1 MIDIA
6 EHDLHL
12 DLFHGQ
18 LHRSHADVYARLSGT
33 FDAAV
38 AWNDGWRLEGHLEGP
53 RSENSRTLP
62 AQFRLQDMG
71 AGESLLARAQ
81 LPDPCS
87 WGPGLPLLYDVH
99 VQLHVDGLP
108 AWEAHQVIGLR
119 QLGIVKGRLQLENQ
133 PWSLMGAHQSQLHEL
148 IVPPAD
154 QVLLLEGIQLP
165 LMEQCSEQGGWLLTA
180 VDGTASDTALAA
192 VLRDCARWAAN
203 WGVVVR
209 DLSPDR
215 ELPAEVA
222 PNLLIGQW
230 FSVAEEVE
238 PATWA
243 DMAVVEVEDPERFL
257 ELTGGCLIPVIA
269 THKGPGPGDWEDARA
284 ACKEL
289 RHQLAAFRQF
299 AGYIVV

>member
-1 MIDIA
+1 MIQIA
-6 EHDLHL
+6 EHDLQL

-18 LHRSHADVYARLSGT
+18 LHRSYADVYARLSGS
-33 FDAAV
+33 FDATV
-38 AWNDGWRLEGHLEGP
+38 AWNDGWRLEGYLEGP

-87 WGPGLPLLYDVH
+87 WAPGLPLLYDVH

-108 AWEAHQVIGLR
+108 AWEADQVIGLR
-119 QLGIVKGRLQLENQ
+119 QLGAVQGRLQLENQ
-133 PWSLMGAHQSQLHEL
+133 PWSLTGAHQGQLHEL

-154 QVLLLEGIQLP
+154 EVLLLEGIQLP
-165 LMEQCSEQGGWLLTA
+165 WMEHCSEQGGWLLTA
-180 VDGTASDTALAA
+180 VDGTASDTALAD

-215 ELPAEVA
+215 KIPTGIA
-222 PNLLIGQW
+222 PNLLVGQW
-230 FSVAEEVE
+230 FSAAEEVE
-238 PATWA
+238 PAAWA
-243 DMAVVEVEDPERFL
+243 DMAVVEVEDPERFS
-257 ELTGGCLIPVIA
+257 ELTGGCPIPVIA
-269 THKGPGPGDWEDARA
+269 AHRGQGPGDWEDARA
-284 ACKEL
+284 ACREL